1 MRSTVYRLLG
11 FVVWRAVK
19 WYLHEKLPSRRRI
32 LASIVVAFASALA
45 AGALLR
51 RLAG

>member
-1 MRSTVYRLLG
+1 MSSTVYRLVG

-19 WYLHEKLPSRRRI
+19 WYLHEKLPSRRTI
-32 LASIVVAFASALA
+32 AVSIVAVLAGVAT